1 MSLLD
6 LAILYLV
13 VGLACAAEYAGFT
26 LVTVMDHFYQI
37 RGVGP
42 ETEPMLECHT
52 TLAALAQRTNRV
64 RLAALVAG
72 VTYRNP
78 AILAKTGLHDRTQA
92 ALHSVRHG
100 LAGE

>member
-1 MSLLD
+1 APGAVGADSARIGARVYRSRMTPWFGLHLPNYTFPD
-6 LAILYLV
+6 TPPERLFERL

-64 RLAALVAG
+64 RLAA
-72 VTYRNP
+72 
-78 AILAKTGLHDRTQA
+78 
-92 ALHSVRHG
+92 
-100 LAGE
+100 